1 MTQSDEDH
9 IYRLKEAPQEISIMA
24 DEGLIKQALRI
35 LTDNASK
42 YTKKGE
48 EIILGTGMTENGRPY
63 FRVQDSGI
71 GMKERDVK
79 HMFDRFYRS
88 DEARSYEGTGLGR
101 ILPLISLKL
110 YLALEDLPSEGCY
123 NGGGAPVPGA
133 YYREVR

>member
-1 MTQSDEDH
+1 MFLARGDAGRTSLEIMSAGMNRIIREVYEESLMIDEDH

-48 EIILGTGMTENGRPY
+48 EIILATGMTENGRPY

-71 GMKERDVK
+71 GMKE
-79 HMFDRFYRS
+79 
-88 DEARSYEGTGLGR
+88 
-101 ILPLISLKL
+101 
-110 YLALEDLPSEGCY
+110 
-123 NGGGAPVPGA
+123 
-133 YYREVR
+133 